1 MHYRTGKQSFYIGT
15 HILTMPNSWG
25 LLCLENSWR
34 LTWAVPIANRMSR
47 LVAGGF
53 KGPHST
59 KLLYFWSIML
69 IAGKDAKKT
78 TRFNIPKT
86 TYNSNETPRIQ
97 FQKCSQKKTLEA
109 WTPHQN
115 PKNLQPK
122 SSANLLDEFQLI
134 TVALAIAIDAVQ

>member
-1 MHYRTGKQSFYIGT
+1 VASRAHTAQSYCIFDQSCSLQGRTQ
-15 HILTMPNSWG
+15 
-25 LLCLENSWR
+25 
-34 LTWAVPIANRMSR
+34 
-47 LVAGGF
+47 
-53 KGPHST
+53 
-59 KLLYFWSIML
+59 
-69 IAGKDAKKT
+69 KKT

-97 FQKCSQKKTLEA
+97 FQTCSQKKTLEA

>member
-69 IAGKDAKKT
+69 IAGKDAKK
-78 TRFNIPKT
+78 NNQIQYPQ
-86 TYNSNETPRIQ
+86 NHLQ
-97 FQKCSQKKTLEA
+97 FQWNTPNPISKMFPKKTLEA